1 MISRRDVVAGY
12 VLLGVA
18 AVIALLPFVGVLLL
32 SLGDPG
38 NSSASISLSSGLH
51 WSNFAD
57 VWSTTGFSSSMAT
70 SALITSIVVVVSVAL
85 SVPAGYALALTSMPG
100 RRVLLALLIFG
111 LLIPIEA
118 MIIPLYFDLRAFHIA
133 DTIWGVVLP
142 EVGFSVAFGA
152 FWMRAFFLGAPR
164 SLVEAARLDGAN
176 SLQTLLRVLLP
187 LARPQMLTLAVLF
200 FVWNWNDFLL
210 PLVMLSGSDLQTA
223 PIALVFFQGQ
233 HTTNYTYLAAGSLI
247 VIAPVVL
254 LYLLL
259 QRSFTRGMLA
269 GAIKE

>member
-1 MISRRDVVAGY
+1 MIRRKDRVLGY
-12 VLLGVA
+12 AIL
-18 AVIALLPFVGVLLL
+18 VIAVLVAVVPFVGVLIL
-32 SLGDPG
+32 SLGEPG
-38 NSSASISLSSGLH
+38 NSGASLSFSTATH
-51 WSNFAD
+51 WSNFSE
-57 VWSTTGFSSSMAT
+57 VWNTAGFSSSMAT
-70 SALITSIVVVVSVAL
+70 SALITSIVVAVSVVL
-85 SVPAGYALALTSMPG
+85 SVPAGYALALTTFRG
-100 RRVLLALLIFG
+100 RRLLFVLMVFG

-118 MIIPLYFDLRAFHIA
+118 MIVPLYFDMRSVNLA
-133 DTIWGVVLP
+133 DSIWAVILP

-152 FWMRAFFLGAPR
+152 FWMRAYFLTSPR
-164 SLVEAARLDGAN
+164 TLVEAARLDGAD
-176 SLQTLLRVLLP
+176 SFQTLMRILLP

-210 PLVMLSGSDLQTA
+210 PLVMLAGSDLQTA

-254 LYLLL
+254 LYAVL
-259 QRSFTRGMLA
+259 QRSFARGILA